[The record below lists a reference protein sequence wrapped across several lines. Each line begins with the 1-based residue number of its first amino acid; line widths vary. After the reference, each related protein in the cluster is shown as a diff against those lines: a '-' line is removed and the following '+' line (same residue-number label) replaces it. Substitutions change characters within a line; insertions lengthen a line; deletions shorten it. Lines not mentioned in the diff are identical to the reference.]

1 MVQVTDGQLAHF
13 SSIVYSGD
21 SPSGPTADFD
31 QYDYHSNQETGLGVR
46 LYTSFRTQD
55 GSSPP
60 KEAAAVFT
68 WRGTD
73 TSIGFQMA
81 KAQMKCVALPTCST
95 DTMQRKVP

>member
-21 SPSGPTADFD
+21 QPSGRTAGFQ
-31 QYDYHSNQETGLGVR
+31 QYDYYSNEETGIGVR
-46 LYTSFRTQD
+46 IYTSFRTQD
-55 GSSPP
+55 GSSAP

-73 TSIGFQMA
+73 TSAGFQMA
-81 KAQMKCVALPTCST
+81 KAQMK
-95 DTMQRKVP
+95 